1 MKTGALLILVALLQ
15 WAIIKLTV
23 WLNILKHKLKMPVIY
38 EDTTIIQFG
47 MYKGS
52 RIIDIP
58 DNWLKWFWGEN
69 KKVYKSD
76 PLDLDSSTLG
86 LMQYIENNL
95 NVE

>member
-1 MKTGALLILVALLQ
+1 
-15 WAIIKLTV
+15 
-23 WLNILKHKLKMPVIY
+23 
-38 EDTTIIQFG
+38 

-58 DNWLKWFWGEN
+58 DNWLIWFWGEN